1 MYESIEQIIIL
12 IGAIS
17 IVGFV
22 LYLILKSPFRY
33 PYFEYSFNVSGKRNP
48 DIENLIDNFLNH
60 RKFLMIKRHK
70 EEIEQW
76 KMECQK
82 KIEKS
87 ILKKT

>member
-70 EEIEQW
+70 EEIEQ
-76 KMECQK
+76 
-82 KIEKS
+82 
-87 ILKKT
+87 